1 MGLGSG
7 AFRTG
12 SCRRALPRTRT
23 GGPLAAATCL
33 TVQHPCAW
41 RVVQMLSGGR
51 ASPGPQSGCGLGVLT
66 APPGNP
72 VSASRDVLQG
82 GSSGGAAGPSHS
94 SPSGGGGGTQPADD
108 KGLYLGFF
116 SQFIC
121 RQHGGFLGPGNPPG
135 CWTLGQDAPN
145 ASPPCRTTPGHS
157 GKVSAPARP
166 PHRHLQLYVDLIKSA
181 EPRTFRLRRA
191 HSGPQKTDS
200 E

>member
-12 SCRRALPRTRT
+12 SCRRALRRTRT

-82 GSSGGAAGPSHS
+82 GSSGERLAHHTAAPLEEEEALSLQMTRVSTLVFSPSSSADSTVASLAQEILQAAG
-94 SPSGGGGGTQPADD
+94 
-108 KGLYLGFF
+108 
-116 SQFIC
+116 
-121 RQHGGFLGPGNPPG
+121 R
-135 CWTLGQDAPN
+135 
-145 ASPPCRTTPGHS
+145 
-157 GKVSAPARP
+157 
-166 PHRHLQLYVDLIKSA
+166 
-181 EPRTFRLRRA
+181 
-191 HSGPQKTDS
+191 
-200 E
+200 